1 MIQKS
6 NTDYQRHSMLYR
18 QQRFFSGEVLYE
30 TGFDAPFMRSL
41 LWLNETIYS
50 AAVPVMQALHKH

>member
-41 LWLNETIYS
+41 L
-50 AAVPVMQALHKH
+50 